1 MTASDEATTG
11 DEGLADLVLR
21 PAVEADVD
29 ALADLFV
36 EARDAAYPAMPRPIH
51 QPPAVKAWF
60 REVLGLD
67 PRTSPMPDDREAWV
81 AVGKAMGQDGALL
94 GYLVLDP
101 EWLDS
106 LYVRPE
112 LTGRGVGSVLLELA
126 KGLRPAGFGLWVF
139 ESNVAA
145 QRFYR
150 RHGLVAV
157 RRTDGSENE
166 ERSPDIEMAWLGTD
180 GLAAVRRRIDA
191 VDDRLADLLNER
203 ALLTAA
209 AQELK
214 PVAGQAGRD
223 PAREA
228 EIVARLAPRTPDLG
242 EEAVARIVHEVIS
255 ASLDALERR
264 GDDEGT

>member
-1 MTASDEATTG
+1 MTASDDASTG

-21 PAVEADVD
+21 PAVDADAD
-29 ALADLFV
+29 ALADLFMA
-36 EARDAAYPAMPRPIH
+36 ARDAAYPAMPRPIH

-67 PRTSPMPDDREAWV
+67 PRTTPMPDDREVWV
-81 AVGKAMGQDGALL
+81 AAGEDGALV

-126 KGLRPAGFGLWVF
+126 KSLRPAGFGLWVF

-166 ERSPDIEMAWLGTD
+166 ERSPDLEMAWLGTD
-180 GLAAVRRRIDA
+180 GLAAVRRRIDD

-223 PAREA
+223 PVREA

-242 EEAVARIVHEVIS
+242 EEAVSRIVREVIS
-255 ASLDALERR
+255 ASLDALQRR
-264 GDDEGT
+264 GDDEGA

>member
-1 MTASDEATTG
+1 MTASDDTSIG
-11 DEGLADLVLR
+11 DEGHADLVLR
-21 PAVEADVD
+21 PAVEADAE
-29 ALADLFV
+29 ALADLFMA
-36 EARDAAYPAMPRPIH
+36 ARDGAYPAMPRPVH
-51 QPPAVKAWF
+51 DPAAIRAWF
-60 REVLGLD
+60 REVLGLA
-67 PRTSPMPDDREAWV
+67 PRTIPMPDDREVWV
-81 AVGKAMGQDGALL
+81 ATEDGESPA

-106 LYVRPE
+106 LYVRPG
-112 LTGRGVGSVLLELA
+112 LTGRGIGTVLLELA
-126 KGLRPAGFGLWVF
+126 KGLRPDGFGLWVF

-150 RHGLVAV
+150 RHGLVVV

-166 ERSPDIEMAWLGTD
+166 ERSPDLEMAWLGTD
-180 GLAAVRRRIDA
+180 GLAAIRRRIDS

-223 PAREA
+223 PVREA

-242 EEAVARIVHEVIS
+242 EQAVARIVQEVIS

-264 GDDEGT
+264 GPADSA